1 MYESGSSSKN
11 IFLPQTQ
18 DEDSEAEKLSPLLDA
33 ATSTDPLP
41 LDSVIVPHGDDL
53 EDDDDLEMKVDV
65 REGEDELATAANS
78 SQGTNIYSHSY

>member
-1 MYESGSSSKN
+1 MYESDLSFKN
-11 IFLPQTQ
+11 VFLSQTQ

-41 LDSVIVPHGDDL
+41 LDSVMVPHGDVL

-65 REGEDELATAANS
+65 GEGEGELATMANS
-78 SQGTNIYSHSY
+78 SQGTNICSHP